1 MGIFNIMI
9 TLRFGR
15 VIGAV
20 ALCLVFIKIY
30 QHNQIIKLNYKKQ
43 RLELKKN
50 DLNRSCSNLKVELCR
65 LKNAEYIKKIV
76 HEKWGMEK
84 LKFAQVITFT
94 GF

>member
-1 MGIFNIMI
+1 MV

-15 VIGAV
+15 VIGVV

-50 DLNRSCSNLKVELCR
+50 DLNKSCSNLKVELCR
-65 LKNAEYIKKIV
+65 LKNAEYIKKVV